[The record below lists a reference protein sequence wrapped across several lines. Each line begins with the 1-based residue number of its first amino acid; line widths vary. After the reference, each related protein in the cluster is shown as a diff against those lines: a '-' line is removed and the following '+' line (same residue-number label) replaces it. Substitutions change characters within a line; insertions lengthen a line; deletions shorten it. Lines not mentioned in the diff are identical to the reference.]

1 MRLIFA
7 KKPVRKRR
15 WIVAAAMVAGL
26 AGLYWHITHNAHD
39 LGTRP
44 AIQHNGPPWMYGPA
58 DARFTVIEY
67 ADLECPFCKAHFSV
81 MHQWIDQTAARSATH
96 SAGPSI
102 NWQWHHLPLAGHEPA
117 ASQSALVAECA
128 GHVRGND
135 AFWKT
140 AEWLYQH
147 SRGNGQGVPAE
158 TPVPEADSL
167 RTCLQD
173 KAMAQRLE
181 QQVAQ
186 AHQLGITGT
195 PTLVVKDNRTG
206 KAMPI
211 AGPASGDVLLSAID
225 LLAGDATGSPPAP

>member
-7 KKPVRKRR
+7 KKRTRKRR
-15 WIVAAAMVAGL
+15 WVIAAAMVAGL
-26 AGLYWHITHNAHD
+26 AGLYWHIAHNAHE
-39 LGTRP
+39 LGTQP
-44 AIQHNGPPWMYGPA
+44 AIQHNGPPWVYGPA

-67 ADLECPFCKAHFSV
+67 ADLECPFCKAHFSL
-81 MHQWIDQTAARSATH
+81 MHQWIDQNSARSATH
-96 SAGPSI
+96 STAPSV

-117 ASQSALVAECA
+117 ASRSALVAECA
-128 GHVRGND
+128 GQVHGND

-140 AEWLYQH
+140 AEWLYQQT
-147 SRGNGQGVPAE
+147 RGNGQGVPAE
-158 TPVPEADSL
+158 TPLPDADSL
-167 RTCLQD
+167 GECLQD

-181 QQVAQ
+181 KQIAQ

-211 AGPASGDVLLSAID
+211 AGPASGDALLSAID
-225 LLAGDATGSPPAP
+225 LLADDSPGVPPAP